1 MIDLLGSFRY
11 TIRMEIFGIEKL
23 SLVDYDGKVAATVFT
38 ASCNYRCGFC
48 HNSPLVT
55 NVKSLTSIAES
66 EILQYLTKRKGILDG
81 VCISGGEPTL
91 QRDLP
96 VFCEKIKK
104 LGLCVKLDTN
114 GTNPDML
121 KTLVNNGLCDYVA
134 MDIKNAKEHYSDIVG
149 ISNYDT
155 NKVEQSVEF
164 LLKNH
169 VDYEFRTTLIKDYH
183 TPSDMESIGRWI
195 KGAKKYALQ
204 RFKDTGS
211 CILRGL
217 KEIDE
222 ERAKEF
228 LSIVLPYVPNTK
240 LRGY

>member
-1 MIDLLGSFRY
+1 MIAPFVNYVGGCFSNLVFDHNFPLALIDLFDYFRY
-11 TIRMEIFGIEKL
+11 TTYMEIFGIEKL

-121 KTLVNNGLCDYVA
+121 KMLVNNGLCDYVA
-134 MDIKNAKEHYSDIVG
+134 MDIKNSKEFYLQTIDISDA
-149 ISNYDT
+149 SQL
-155 NKVEQSVEF
+155 KLVERSVE
-164 LLKNH
+164 LLKSGNI
-169 VDYEFRTTLIKDYH
+169 DFEFRTTLVQEFHNDH
-183 TPSDMESIGRWI
+183 NMLCIGRWI
-195 KGAKKYALQ
+195 QGDEKYLELNQ
-204 RFKDTGS
+204 CG
-211 CILRGL
+211 G
-217 KEIDE
+217 
-222 ERAKEF
+222 
-228 LSIVLPYVPNTK
+228 
-240 LRGY
+240 